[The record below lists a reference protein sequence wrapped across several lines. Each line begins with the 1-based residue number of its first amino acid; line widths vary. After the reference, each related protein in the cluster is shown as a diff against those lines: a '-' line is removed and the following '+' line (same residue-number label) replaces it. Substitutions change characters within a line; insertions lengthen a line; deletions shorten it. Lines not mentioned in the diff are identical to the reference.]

1 MIFTWLIKE
10 SLVSLWRH
18 KLRSFFAIVGI
29 TVGIAA
35 VISLISIGNGVK
47 SDVTSIVEGIGTNLI
62 VISPGNIEAGSAGF
76 GQGSTS
82 NPANFISGDILKR
95 EDSEEISKVEG
106 VEAASPMSLVAGN
119 IRKDDKFSS
128 SMIIGANPQMIDI
141 ISSLKIKHGRFIE
154 DSDQDKKVIVVGE
167 AVREQIFE
175 DKDNVVGEKL
185 FIGQDEFEIIGQ
197 FDKPQD
203 SGELFSSDYESIA
216 VISMDQAKRLNGGED
231 KIIRMLASAESAES
245 VGEAVENIKNNMM
258 LRHSEDEFSVLT
270 QEELLDMFGDI
281 IGILT
286 ATVSAIAAISLIVG
300 GIGISSVMFMSVS
313 DRTREIGI
321 RKAIGATGSLI
332 LMQFLIESVVLSV
345 LGGAVGLAASL
356 AVNRAIASRTPIVP
370 ELTTQVIVL
379 ALGFCIGVGILFGL
393 IPAIRASLKDPVE
406 ALKAE

>member
-1 MIFTWLIKE
+1 MIFIWLIKE

-29 TVGIAA
+29 TVGITA
-35 VISLISIGNGVK
+35 VISLVSIGNGVK
-47 SDVTSIVEGIGTNLI
+47 SDVTRIVEGIGTNLI
-62 VISPGNIEAGSAGF
+62 VILSGNIDAGSGGF
-76 GQGSTS
+76 GQGSVG
-82 NPANFISGDILKR
+82 NPANFVSGDILKR
-95 EDSEEISKVEG
+95 EDAEEINKVEG

-128 SMIIGANPQMIDI
+128 SMVIGTNPQMIDI
-141 ISSLKIKHGRFIE
+141 ISSLKIKYGRFIE

-167 AVREQIFE
+167 AVREQIFG
-175 DKDNVVGEKL
+175 DKENVVGEKL

-197 FDKPQD
+197 FDKPQN

-231 KIIRMLASAESAES
+231 KIMRILASAESAEN
-245 VGEAVENIKNNMM
+245 VDKAVENIKNNMM

-270 QEELLDMFGDI
+270 QEKLLDMFGDI
-281 IGILT
+281 IGVLT
-286 ATVSAIAAISLIVG
+286 TAVSAIAAISLIVG

-321 RKAIGATGSLI
+321 RKAIGATRSLI

-345 LGGAVGLAASL
+345 LGGVVGLITAL
-356 AVNRAIASRTPIVP
+356 VVNRAIASRTPIVP

-393 IPAIRASLKDPVE
+393 IPAVRASLKDPVE